1 MRVINEEKLDRLETF
16 IKEYAHDNNG
26 KMPVLSEIM
35 NEMGMVK
42 SVAYRYITVLKQR
55 NRIEYSGK
63 GTMQMTETTDYY
75 RQYNAVKVP
84 IYGTI
89 ICGTPEE
96 EEQWNDGYLAI
107 PEEWVD
113 GECFLLRAFG
123 DSMKDAGVEKDN
135 LVLVRR
141 YEGDGRDLDGK
152 VVVALTEDGNTL
164 KRLFWDGK
172 RPRLH
177 PENADADYR
186 DLYPERLTI
195 QGVALRV
202 IKEIV

>member
-1 MRVINEEKLDRLETF
+1 MRVINEEKLDELEAY
-16 IKEYAHDNNG
+16 IKEYAHANNG
-26 KMPVLSEIM
+26 RVPVLSEIM
-35 NEMGMVK
+35 NRMGMGK
-42 SVAYRYITVLKQR
+42 SVAFRYIGVLKER
-55 NRIEYSGK
+55 NRIRYSGK
-63 GTMQMTETTDYY
+63 GTLEIADQTDYC

-84 IYGTI
+84 IYGEI
-89 ICGTPEE
+89 ICGSPAE
-96 EEQWNDGYLAI
+96 EEQYNDGYLAI

-113 GECFLLRAFG
+113 GECFLLRTFG
-123 DSMKDAGVEKDN
+123 DSMRDAGVDEGD
-135 LVLVRR
+135 LVLVKK

-164 KRLFWDGK
+164 KRLFWDGR

-177 PENADADYR
+177 PENPNYR
-186 DLYPERLTI
+186 DFYPERLSL

>member
-1 MRVINEEKLDRLETF
+1 MRVINEEKLDRLEEF
-16 IKEYAHDNNG
+16 IKEYAHENNG
-26 KMPVLSEIM
+26 RMPVLAEIM
-35 NEMGMVK
+35 NEMKMGK
-42 SVAYRYITVLKQR
+42 SVAYRYITVLKER
-55 NRIEYSGK
+55 NRIRYSGK
-63 GTMQMTETTDYY
+63 GTLKMADPTDYV

-84 IYGTI
+84 IYGNI

-123 DSMKDAGVEKDN
+123 DSMKDAGVEEGD

-141 YEGDGRDLDGK
+141 YEGDGHDLDGK

-164 KRLFWDGK
+164 KRLFWDGN
-172 RPRLH
+172 RARLH
-177 PENADADYR
+177 PENPRYNDF
-186 DLYPERLTI
+186 YPNRLAL

>member
-1 MRVINEEKLDRLETF
+1 ME
-16 IKEYAHDNNG
+16 
-26 KMPVLSEIM
+26 
-35 NEMGMVK
+35 
-42 SVAYRYITVLKQR
+42 
-55 NRIEYSGK
+55 
-63 GTMQMTETTDYY
+63 
-75 RQYNAVKVP
+75 
-84 IYGTI
+84 
-89 ICGTPEE
+89 
-96 EEQWNDGYLAI
+96 
-107 PEEWVD
+107 
-113 GECFLLRAFG
+113 RAG
-123 DSMKDAGVEKDN
+123 G
-135 LVLVRR
+135 VRR
-141 YEGDGRDLDGK
+141 HFNVVEAVREGDADRAARCFALGREGRVRGEGDGRDLDGK